1 MKKFIESEIEK
12 IQTTILNHKIGLSNA
27 LKQVS
32 NFAESLIVESS
43 GMENAEKT
51 QHLVKGI
58 LAIDAYAKQNIQL
71 ITTLN
76 DRSSSLTSTLAL
88 YEKNKKLAEKT
99 LDENT
104 RKFRKIGEKPEG
116 IRQTRNVK
124 KNIDLYQEEETPAKD
139 S

>member
-1 MKKFIESEIEK
+1 MDFYTV
-12 IQTTILNHKIGLSNA
+12 Q
-27 LKQVS
+27 LK
-32 NFAESLIVESS
+32 
-43 GMENAEKT
+43 
-51 QHLVKGI
+51 
-58 LAIDAYAKQNIQL
+58 
-71 ITTLN
+71 
-76 DRSSSLTSTLAL
+76 